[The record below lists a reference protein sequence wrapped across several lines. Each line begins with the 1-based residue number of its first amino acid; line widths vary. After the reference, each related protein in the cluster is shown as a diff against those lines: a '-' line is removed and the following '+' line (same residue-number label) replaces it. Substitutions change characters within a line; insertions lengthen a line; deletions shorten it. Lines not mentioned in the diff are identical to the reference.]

1 MRVLITGFEAYWD
14 YPENSSWMVAE
25 RVADHGVEEV
35 DIVVEQMPVSFSR
48 VASVFRLAVEKHNPD
63 LIIMLGQSGGS
74 DRVKLERVALNLMD
88 ARRAD
93 NDGYTPNEEP
103 IQSDTPAALLTN
115 LPIKDLR
122 MVIEEEGIAV
132 KISNSCGLYVCNRLY
147 YESLMVCKERHAVR
161 SVFVHLPFYEGQP
174 SAKQGKPTMSIDAM
188 TKAIQIIIRELYDK
202 NRKNQKTTCVRL

>member
-25 RVADHGVEEV
+25 RVADHGVEDV
-35 DIVVEQMPVSFSR
+35 DIVVEQIPVSLSR

-88 ARRAD
+88 AKMPD
-93 NDGYTPNEEP
+93 NDGYIPNEES
-103 IQSDTPAALLTN
+103 IQSNTPAALLTN

-122 MVIEEEGIAV
+122 MIIEEEGIAV

-147 YESLMVCKERHAVR
+147 YESLMVCRERYPIGA
-161 SVFVHLPFYEGQP
+161 VFVHLPFYEGQP

-188 TKAIQIIIRELYDK
+188 AKAIQIIIRELYDK
-202 NRKNQKTTCVRL
+202 NRKI

>member
-25 RVADHGVEEV
+25 RVANHGVEDV

-48 VASVFRLAVEKHNPD
+48 VASALRGAVEKHNPD

-93 NDGYTPNEEP
+93 NDGYTPDEEP
-103 IQSDTPAALLTN
+103 IQPDTPTALLTN
-115 LPIKDLR
+115 LPIKNLR
-122 MVIEEEGIAV
+122 KKLLNNIEDFNCWT
-132 KISNSCGLYVCNRLY
+132 SNYGFVSINY
-147 YESLMVCKERHAVR
+147 YRTFDKLWVLGHDGNK
-161 SVFVHLPFYEGQP
+161 L
-174 SAKQGKPTMSIDAM
+174 
-188 TKAIQIIIRELYDK
+188 IIRKVGVFEIFFPNGLICSYK
-202 NRKNQKTTCVRL
+202 FNWRNF

>member
-25 RVADHGVEEV
+25 RVADHGVEDV

-88 ARRAD
+88 AKIPD
-93 NDGYTPNEEP
+93 NDGYIPNEES
-103 IQSDTPAALLTN
+103 IQSNTPAALLTN

-132 KISNSCGLYVCNRLY
+132 KISNSCGLYVCNRL
-147 YESLMVCKERHAVR
+147 
-161 SVFVHLPFYEGQP
+161 P
-174 SAKQGKPTMSIDAM
+174 
-188 TKAIQIIIRELYDK
+188 
-202 NRKNQKTTCVRL
+202 RKRANSS

>member
-25 RVADHGVEEV
+25 SVAKHGVEDV

-48 VASVFRLAVEKHNPD
+48 VAPAFRLAVEKHNPD

-93 NDGYTPNEEP
+93 NDGYTPNEES

-174 SAKQGKPTMSIDAM
+174 SAKQGEPTMSIDAM

-202 NRKNQKTTCVRL
+202 NRKI